1 MSDDQNNIAKP
12 PETVEVKKV
21 ERPLIPLGR
30 VIDVDLVPEMEK
42 SYLDY
47 AMSVIV
53 ARALPDV
60 RDGLKPVHRRI
71 IYAMNQMGLTSGAK
85 STKSAKVVG
94 EVLGKYHP
102 HGDMSVYMAMVRMA
116 QDFSLRYMLVKGQG
130 NFGSIDGDPPAAM
143 RYTEARLAKIT
154 AEMIGDIE
162 KETVDM
168 VDNYDASTQEPSVLP
183 SKTPN
188 LLLNGADGIAV
199 GMATKIPPHNLGE
212 LSDAIGHLLQHA
224 TVLPNP
230 EKDKPSRPILNTHDK
245 ILKEIYNLEEKGY
258 LLESTAKVEDLLE
271 FVQGP
276 DFPTYGEIYGK
287 KFIQEMY
294 LTGRGKFDVRG
305 KAKIEETKSGKIRI
319 VITEIP
325 YQVNK
330 AEMVKKIADL
340 ARDKKIVGISDLRD
354 ESDRHGIR
362 VVCEL
367 KKSANPK
374 SVLNKLYKFTTLQT
388 SYSANMLAIVEGSP
402 QTLNLRQMLL
412 LFLRHREE
420 IVRRRT
426 IFELKGL
433 KIRAHILEGYKIALD
448 NLDEVIRII
457 RASDTVE
464 VARDNLMKK
473 FDFTDLQ
480 ANAILEMQLRRLA
493 ALERKKIEDEYN
505 ALKLEID
512 RLLGIVT
519 IPEKMIAVLTS
530 ENTEVKEKFA
540 DERRTKI
547 YVRALEDFSEEDLIP
562 KEDCIVTITRT
573 GYIKRLPKDSY
584 RSQARG
590 GKGVSAM
597 TTKDEDEVD
606 NMLSVT
612 THDELLYFTNRGR
625 VFKTKVWEVA
635 EGSRQT
641 KGQAVVNLIQIQQG
655 ETVQAIL
662 PTSKD
667 LPIKYILLATRNGTV
682 KKTALDQFEN
692 IRQSGIAAIKLDE
705 KDELVWAKG
714 TSGDDEVFLVTVDGK
729 CIRFSESDARPMGRH
744 TQGVR
749 GIALKS
755 GDHLVSMDIIPNGSH
770 SKTDKSDFR
779 DLFVVS
785 VQGIGKRTDV
795 YQYPQQKRGGVGV
808 KVANVSDKTGKVAAA
823 GVVSPLDE
831 QIILASKKAIS
842 IKMELKNIPRLGRN
856 TKGVILMRFKTG
868 DDHVNAMTILKAN
881 IQPSK

>member
-1 MSDDQNNIAKP
+1 MPDDQKT
-12 PETVEVKKV
+12 PELNPKQVSS
-21 ERPLIPLGR
+21 IPIGR
-30 VIDVDLVPEMEK
+30 LIDVDLVPEMEK
-42 SYLDY
+42 SFLDY
-47 AMSVIV
+47 SMSVIV
-53 ARALPDV
+53 SRALPDV

-71 IYAMNQMGLTSGAK
+71 IYAMNQMGLTSASK

-116 QDFSLRYMLVKGQG
+116 QDFSLRYILIKGQG

-154 AEMIGDIE
+154 TEMIGDID
-162 KETVDM
+162 KETIDM

-183 SKTPN
+183 SKIPN
-188 LLLNGADGIAV
+188 LLLNGSDGIAV
-199 GMATKIPPHNLGE
+199 GMATKIPPQNLGE
-212 LSDAIGHLLQHA
+212 LCEAIEHILNNAQI
-224 TVLPNP
+224 TIEP
-230 EKDKPSRPILNTHDK
+230 EKSKPSKPILTTQDK
-245 ILKEIYNLEEKGY
+245 VLKNIYKLEEDTY
-258 LLESTAKVEDLLE
+258 LLETTSKVEDLCE

-276 DFPTYGEIYGK
+276 DFPTHGEIYGK
-287 KFIQEMY
+287 KNVQEMY
-294 LTGRGKFDVRG
+294 ITGRGKFDVRG

-330 AEMVKKIADL
+330 AELVKKIADL
-340 ARDKKIVGISDLRD
+340 ARDKKIIGIADLRD
-354 ESDRHGIR
+354 ESDRQGIR

-388 SYSANMLAIVEGSP
+388 SYSANMLAIVDGAP

-426 IFELKGL
+426 IHDLKGL
-433 KIRAHILEGYKIALD
+433 VMRSHILEGYKIALD
-448 NLDEVIRII
+448 NLDEVIKTI
-457 RASDTVE
+457 RASETVDI
-464 VARDNLMKK
+464 ARENLMNK
-473 FDFTDLQ
+473 FDFTDIQ

-493 ALERKKIEDEYN
+493 ALERQKIEDEY
-505 ALKLEID
+505 AQIKLEID
-512 RLLGIVT
+512 TLTGIVT
-519 IPEKMIAVLTS
+519 IPAKMIEVLKL
-530 ENTEVKEKFA
+530 ENTEIKEKYS

-562 KEDCIVTITRT
+562 NEECIVTITKT
-573 GYIKRLPKDSY
+573 GYLKRLPKDAY

-590 GKGVSAM
+590 GKGVTSM
-597 TTKDEDEVD
+597 KTKEEDEVD

-625 VFKTKVWEVA
+625 VFKTRVWEVA
-635 EGSRQT
+635 EGSKQA

-655 ETVQAIL
+655 ETVQTIL
-662 PTSKD
+662 PVTKGSSV
-667 LPIKYILLATRNGTV
+667 KYIILATKDGTI

-692 IRQSGIAAIKLDE
+692 IRQSGIAAIKLED
-705 KDELVWAKG
+705 KDELLWAKG
-714 TSGDDEVFLVTVDGK
+714 TSGDDEIFMVTINGK
-729 CIRFSESDARPMGRH
+729 CIRFPESDARPMGRH

-749 GIALKS
+749 GILLKS
-755 GDHLVSMDIIPNGSH
+755 GDKLVSMDVIPNA
-770 SKTDKSDFR
+770 KTQTDKKDFR
-779 DLFVVS
+779 DLLVVS
-785 VQGIGKRTDV
+785 IQGIGKRTSA
-795 YQYPQQKRGGVGV
+795 YEYPLQKRGGVGV

-823 GVVSPLDE
+823 SVVTPQDE
-831 QIILASKKAIS
+831 QIILASKKAVS
-842 IKMELKNIPRLGRN
+842 IKLDIKDVPRLGRN

-868 DDHVNAMTILKAN
+868 DDHVNAMTILKKA
-881 IQPSK
+881 ILPKEDPKS